1 MQNPKGT
8 VFVLHKSYTTDNSGI
23 ASGNMWKENLRGG
36 GGLIGKMKRKY
47 VPTKEEIYIGVFAE
61 IKEGKWRST
70 VLKE

>member
-1 MQNPKGT
+1 
-8 VFVLHKSYTTDNSGI
+8 
-23 ASGNMWKENLRGG
+23 MWKENLRGG